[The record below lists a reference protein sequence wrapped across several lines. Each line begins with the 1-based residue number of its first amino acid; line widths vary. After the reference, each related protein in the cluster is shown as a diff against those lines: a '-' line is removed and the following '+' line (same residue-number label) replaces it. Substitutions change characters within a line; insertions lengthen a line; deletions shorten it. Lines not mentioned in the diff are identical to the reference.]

1 MELQGKII
9 KALDVKTGQSARGEW
24 KVQEFVLET
33 LDGQFARKMVFSVF
47 GEDRLQRFNIQVG
60 QDVIVMFDIDARE
73 YNGRWFNSIR
83 AFDVRPIINTPQQ
96 PGNSLQPGNP
106 LQSGYPQSGYPQSGY
121 PQQPGYSQQPP
132 FGQQPASP
140 VPPVTAI
147 PNNPADGQLGEPAEN
162 TDDLPF

>member
-9 KALDVKTGQSARGEW
+9 HALDVKTGQSARGEW

-33 LDGQFARKMVFSVF
+33 IDGQYSRKMVFSVF

-60 QDVIVMFDIDARE
+60 QEVTVLFDIDAHE
-73 YNGRWFNSIR
+73 YNGRWYNSIR
-83 AFDVRPIINTPQQ
+83 AFNVRPIINQPIINQPFINPQQ
-96 PGNSLQPGNP
+96 QGFPQ
-106 LQSGYPQSGYPQSGY
+106 QQGYT
-121 PQQPGYSQQPP
+121 QQPGYTQQAP

-147 PNNPADGQLGEPAEN
+147 PNNPADGQFGAPAEN